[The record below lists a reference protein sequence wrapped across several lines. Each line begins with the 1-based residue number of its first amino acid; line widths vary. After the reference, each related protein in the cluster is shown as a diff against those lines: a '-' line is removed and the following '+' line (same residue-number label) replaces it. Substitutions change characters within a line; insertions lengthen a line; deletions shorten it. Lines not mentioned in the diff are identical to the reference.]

1 MILIVGLSCLGLS
14 EKSSVITI
22 LREGEPLLNLKTN
35 HFDAGAC
42 VNGFPPCGACHFLFV
57 VLLSHVIQL
66 IIETGHYIFEFSSTN
81 LPTSFYWLPCYRP
94 SGTSV
99 LFARYPK
106 SIKHKKTKAYKK
118 EARVSQFIVHPDTE
132 ALACHFPRIDNA
144 EPTL

>member
-57 VLLSHVIQL
+57 ALLSHVIQL

-81 LPTSFYWLPCYRP
+81 LPTSFIGCL
-94 SGTSV
+94 V
-99 LFARYPK
+99 IDHQARRF
-106 SIKHKKTKAYKK
+106 SL
-118 EARVSQFIVHPDTE
+118 PDTRR
-132 ALACHFPRIDNA
+132 ALNIKKQKHIKKKRGYLNSSSIPIPR
-144 EPTL
+144 L